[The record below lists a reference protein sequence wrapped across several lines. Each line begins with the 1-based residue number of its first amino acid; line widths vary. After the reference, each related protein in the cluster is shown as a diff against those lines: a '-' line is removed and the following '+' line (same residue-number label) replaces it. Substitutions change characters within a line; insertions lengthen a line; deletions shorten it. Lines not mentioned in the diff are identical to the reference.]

1 MLPPSP
7 PNEPLKEERPLVNP
21 LYAVFNEATQK
32 FDRRI
37 DKSTGKPLWPWPQ
50 LYYKDRVGMSDRMY
64 EVAKD
69 GSFRTLFI
77 FTKKLRK
84 QLQRERNA
92 NAQGSTPVLTAGDP
106 SVLPVTENLHSECD

>member
-1 MLPPSP
+1 MSNDMNPEDLALETPPTP
-7 PNEPLKEERPLVNP
+7 PPPQPAPSEPRPLVNP
-21 LYAVFNEATQK
+21 LYATFKQK
-32 FDRRI
+32 YERRI
-37 DKSTGKPLWPWPQ
+37 DSLTGKPLWPWPQ

-84 QLQRERNA
+84 QLRREREKN
-92 NAQGSTPVLTAGDP
+92 GT
-106 SVLPVTENLHSECD
+106 VTS